1 MGTNSFLGLISASQY
16 SLFLGIAIVIFG
28 WIEKKDRLILV
39 GQAVFILL
47 GILSAWVLLT
57 KNIAI
62 PLEKGTILTKEAKI
76 LGFFKLGIYF
86 AVLNLISIILFLFKV
101 RLYKPSL
108 YLLVLVALALFFMVL
123 NILQMPG

>member
-28 WIEKKDRLILV
+28 WIEKKDRLILA
-39 GQAVFILL
+39 GQAVFLLL

-57 KNIAI
+57 KNITI
-62 PLEKGTILTKEAKI
+62 PVENSTSVTKEAKI

-86 AVLNLISIILFLFKV
+86 AGLNLISIILFLFKA

-108 YLLVLVALALFFMVL
+108 YLLLLVAFALFFMVL

>member
-28 WIEKKDRLILV
+28 WIEKKDRLILA

-57 KNIAI
+57 KNITI
-62 PLEKGTILTKEAKI
+62 PVENSTSVTKEAKI

-86 AVLNLISIILFLFKV
+86 AGLNLISVILFAFKA

-108 YLLVLVALALFFMVL
+108 YLLVLVAFALFFMVL
-123 NILQMPG
+123 NILQMPS

>member
-16 SLFLGIAIVIFG
+16 SLFLGIAIIIFG
-28 WIEKKDRLILV
+28 WIEKKDRLILA

-62 PLEKGTILTKEAKI
+62 PVENSTSVTKEAKI
-76 LGFFKLGIYF
+76 LGFFKLGTYF
-86 AVLNLISIILFLFKV
+86 AGLNLISVILFAFKA

-108 YLLVLVALALFFMVL
+108 YLLVLVAFALFFMVL